1 MKLLETKKLLFL
13 LPRWLRFKIFNIKT
27 LKLYKTKTGNYYLP
41 FFAFRDVVR
50 NTIIENQIFDHD
62 VYEISKKFIKENSI
76 VIDAGANYGQLS
88 VLFSKVKP
96 NVEVYA
102 FEAYKYISQILTK
115 NVSINNS
122 KVKVFNNIL
131 GDESKKNLIL
141 SKSNLKEFNNYG
153 SNFINFEKNNN
164 QGNLIDSI
172 KLDDLDIK
180 KAISFMKIDVQGYDL
195 KVLKGAEKT
204 IKKNKM
210 PIIIEYSKEFENR
223 FDYKFND
230 FLEILKKFNYKIK
243 KRISEANYLIVYD
256 DNFDNR

>member
-1 MKLLETKKLLFL
+1 M
-13 LPRWLRFKIFNIKT
+13 
-27 LKLYKTKTGNYYLP
+27 
-41 FFAFRDVVR
+41 
-50 NTIIENQIFDHD
+50 
-62 VYEISKKFIKENSI
+62 
-76 VIDAGANYGQLS
+76 
-88 VLFSKVKP
+88 
-96 NVEVYA
+96 
-102 FEAYKYISQILTK
+102 
-115 NVSINNS
+115 INNS

-180 KAISFMKIDVQGYDL
+180 KEISFMKIDVQGYDL

>member
-1 MKLLETKKLLFL
+1 M
-13 LPRWLRFKIFNIKT
+13 
-27 LKLYKTKTGNYYLP
+27 
-41 FFAFRDVVR
+41 
-50 NTIIENQIFDHD
+50 
-62 VYEISKKFIKENSI
+62 
-76 VIDAGANYGQLS
+76 
-88 VLFSKVKP
+88 
-96 NVEVYA
+96 
-102 FEAYKYISQILTK
+102 
-115 NVSINNS
+115 INNS

-180 KAISFMKIDVQGYDL
+180 KEISFMKIDVQGYDL

-210 PIIIEYSKEFENR
+210 PIIIEYSKEFET
-223 FDYKFND
+223 
-230 FLEILKKFNYKIK
+230 KI
-243 KRISEANYLIVYD
+243 
-256 DNFDNR
+256 